1 MTKKRKGRG
10 GVGKEKTAAKK
21 WCWLQLCV
29 VTIQKKREREKGY
42 GPEIARVAFA
52 FSETSPPADSY

>member
-1 MTKKRKGRG
+1 MYDKKERGG

-29 VTIQKKREREKGY
+29 VTIQKKRER
-42 GPEIARVAFA
+42 RVTVQ
-52 FSETSPPADSY
+52 E